1 MENPA
6 TAITENAES
15 SGGALS
21 QVTKEKKKKKKKLT
35 AKERAIVNS

>member
-6 TAITENAES
+6 TLTTENTES
-15 SGGALS
+15 TGGVLS

-35 AKERAIVNS
+35 AKERAKVY

>member
-1 MENPA
+1 MENPM
-6 TAITENAES
+6 TENVES

-35 AKERAIVNS
+35 AKERAKV